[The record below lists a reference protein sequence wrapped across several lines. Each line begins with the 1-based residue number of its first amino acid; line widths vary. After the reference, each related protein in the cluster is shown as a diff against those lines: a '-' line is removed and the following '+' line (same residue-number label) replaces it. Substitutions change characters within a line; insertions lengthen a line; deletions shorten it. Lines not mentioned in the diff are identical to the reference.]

1 MKIICDWENCKNT
14 GTYKAPIEK
23 DNSKKFRLLCL
34 EHIKIFNKNW
44 NYFENMNDQEIEYF
58 IKSDLTWHKST
69 KKFGSSENFF
79 SILWNNALE
88 DKLNIFN
95 RSNYKEYKKIKISQT
110 DRDALQVMELN
121 EDAKWDKIQSKFKE
135 LVKKYHPDKNK
146 GSKKFEDKLKIIT
159 LAYSQLKKNTGQ
171 KMTTEQLIQKPDIK
185 LSVKQTFGF
194 DSDMKVGA
202 F

>member
-14 GTYKAPIEK
+14 GTYKAPIER

-69 KKFGSSENFF
+69 KKFSSSENFF
-79 SILWNNALE
+79 NILWNNALE

-95 RSNYKEYKKIKISQT
+95 RSNYKEYKKMKISQT

-121 EDAKWDKIQSKFKE
+121 EDTKWDKIQSKFKE

-159 LAYSQLKKNTGQ
+159 LAYSQLKKTLG
-171 KMTTEQLIQKPDIK
+171 KK
-185 LSVKQTFGF
+185 
-194 DSDMKVGA
+194 
-202 F
+202 